1 MSFLSQI
8 REQIYNLVPKNSRI
22 IDIGCGRGKLLYELS
37 NKINYGLGI
46 DINKRKINFA
56 KKNAKNNLEF
66 KTMNSKNLNSLDK
79 KFDISI
85 IMFVLHSMEYKTQI
99 KTLKNMS
106 KISKKQ
112 IIVDYAPS
120 KNIFYRTLIS
130 FDEILSGHY
139 RRFLN
144 YKKLGM
150 ERLIKESGLKID
162 KKIKKNFYSIW
173 IC

>member
-46 DINKRKINFA
+46 DINKGKINFA
-56 KKNAKNNLEF
+56 KKNVKNNLEF
-66 KTMNSKNLNSLDK
+66 RVESAQKVKGN
-79 KFDISI
+79 FDYSI
-85 IMFVLHSMEYKTQI
+85 VMFFLHSMNYKTQI
-99 KTLKNMS
+99 KTLENMK
-106 KISKKQ
+106 KISKQQ
-112 IIVDYAPS
+112 IIVDYVSP

-130 FDEILSGHY
+130 FDEILAAHY
-139 RRFLN
+139 KNFLN
-144 YKKLGM
+144 YRKIGM